1 MKVTKLSG
9 DHTGGLGVMWGQII
23 AGLSCCASLLIVN
36 YMNYSSEEE
45 AGLASEN
52 SLIATDC
59 VGGSLHS
66 SLQSQYSVYW
76 GGQVDIII
84 QHILVSKETEKS
96 LFWILSTWFS
106 LCNVF
111 SLIGWQR
118 IFSAR
123 SRSFLFTQIDRQLK
137 EMVSAYRA
145 STKK

>member
-66 SLQSQYSVYW
+66 SLH
-76 GGQVDIII
+76 G
-84 QHILVSKETEKS
+84 
-96 LFWILSTWFS
+96 STQ
-106 LCNVF
+106 C
-111 SLIGWQR
+111 
-118 IFSAR
+118 
-123 SRSFLFTQIDRQLK
+123 T
-137 EMVSAYRA
+137 
-145 STKK
+145 